1 MFAPFQADISTTPR
15 HAISLLDWQPADMHA
30 LFDLADWIAA
40 QPPIGVPNLAPGAVI
55 GCCFFQNSTR
65 TRLSF
70 EAAARRIG
78 GSSIGFADAST
89 TRAGDFFEESLE
101 DTIQVVGGYTDLVV
115 LRHVDDDAGER
126 AASVSPVPVIS
137 AGAGEREHPTQGLL
151 DSWMIRRSLGS
162 LEGAV
167 VGLVGDP
174 ACRAIR
180 SILIAL
186 CKLGIAEAVFLPPPD
201 CTVRPDEQAI
211 MDGHGVRWRAVDTAR
226 DLVREVDAIS
236 MIPFELPDFHV
247 PAARRDPDAK
257 PLSDR
262 YVFDRQ
268 LLSGDGARTHV
279 FHAGPRTAELTAD
292 STSLPNVHYFEGV
305 RNGVA
310 LRAALICRLLHQ
322 A

>member
-1 MFAPFQADISTTPR
+1 VLRA
-15 HAISLLDWQPADMHA
+15 
-30 LFDLADWIAA
+30 
-40 QPPIGVPNLAPGAVI
+40 
-55 GCCFFQNSTR
+55 
-65 TRLSF
+65 
-70 EAAARRIG
+70 
-78 GSSIGFADAST
+78 
-89 TRAGDFFEESLE
+89 RAGDFFEETLE
-101 DTIQVVGGYTDLVV
+101 DTIQVVGSYTDLVV

-162 LEGAV
+162 IEGAT
-167 VGLVGDP
+167 VGLVGEP
-174 ACRAIR
+174 GCRATR

-186 CKLGIAEAVFLPPPD
+186 CKLGVAEVVFLPPPGRP
-201 CTVRPDEQAI
+201 VEPDEQSV
-211 MDGHGVRWRAVDTAR
+211 MDRYHVPWREVGTAR
-226 DLVREVDAIS
+226 DMVRAVDAIS

-247 PAARRDPDAK
+247 AAARKDPSAP
-257 PLSDR
+257 PLPKQ

-279 FHAGPRTAELTAD
+279 FHAGPRTEELTAD
-292 STSLPNVHYFEGV
+292 STSLSNVHYFEGV

-310 LRAALICRLLHQ
+310 LRAALICRLLRQ